1 MIESE
6 IGGAHAWPV
15 PDNFTVTQ
23 GCGDQHAA
31 LDIAADTGTPVVAT
45 DDGTVTVTQTWNGIV
60 TKGDSNSYGNM
71 VQVTHADGTVTLYAH
86 LSEINV
92 RQGDTVV
99 RGQQIGRVGSTGNSS
114 GPHLHF
120 EVRSNG
126 SKVDPMAYIT
136 EDSTDA
142 EKRFEELL
150 EQYGGY
156 IGEDGQ
162 LRTIDGREAIDKTL
176 AEIAEEA
183 GLNPPVFYANNVT
196 VTESRSTYIM
206 NIGYKTNVEDMNGW
220 GGKRVNGRVAYCVEH
235 GVALGLGDNGGYTQ
249 RELTKEQ
256 LAKLTLID
264 YWGRYKNIANIKG
277 CSAVNYNWDT
287 IDVSAEYMAE
297 FYTQLLIWETIN
309 SFGGSFVGASSVSI
323 PSTVGGMDNIASQS
337 TYNAF
342 KKAVLAKVDQFYTTP
357 SIDGQTVTMKMGE
370 TVTLTDTTGA
380 LASYKDT
387 PSANTT
393 GISVTK
399 QGDTITLKAT
409 GTPKENG
416 TIVFGYNVDRE
427 FIDLGTGFY
436 YEHTVSQDVA
446 TCGFAGRDP
455 AYITLNVNVEM
466 NGSLKIVK
474 TSEDGVVSG
483 VRFNV
488 TGDGVNTTVQ
498 TGPDGTITIPNLQ
511 DGTVLTV
518 TELTSDQYVQ
528 PQSQTVTIKANET
541 ATVSFANVLKKWTA
555 TVTKRDSSTGTA
567 QGDASLAGAV
577 YGVYRGNDL
586 IDQYTTDTNGQF
598 TTKEYVC
605 GDSWYIKEI
614 SPSPGYQLDGT
625 RYPVG
630 ATPGKFTLEHNQVA
644 VSVQEQVKLNK
655 ISITKYAD
663 MVNGDDVPE
672 EGAVFEVYLKS
683 AGSYA
688 NADTAERDR
697 ITTNA
702 SGYAVTKDL
711 PFGTYVLHQ
720 TAGCD
725 GRELAPDQE
734 VTITEDKSAHA
745 TYGVSITNSLKLGGL
760 EILKASED
768 GIIEGW
774 DFEITRDI
782 DDWSLV
788 VTTGADGRAVAEN
801 LPVYADVAGKQPIRY
816 TVTEINVEDK
826 YKQPEPQTVTL
837 TEHAVVTV
845 DVENWI
851 ARGSIQLLKV
861 DHDGVTPLE
870 GAVYRFW
877 YEDGT
882 EIATETTD
890 KDGKITVEN
899 ILYGKFY
906 YQEQTAPEGYD
917 LDETIY
923 EAAVEHDGQVITVTR
938 ENTPSVGSITVT
950 KVDTSGTPM
959 SGVSFALQFSTDDG
973 VTWDFVTAREAD
985 SKVSIGGCDS
995 PDLENGILTTGED
1008 GVAAFTGLQVDNQT
1022 VTILYRLTEVSTQD
1036 GNILIGDI
1044 LFEGS
1049 LPASIDGERVADVTI
1064 TAVNGRN
1071 FELPGA
1077 GGGGFPF
1084 LPFGVFL
1091 VVTALCAA
1099 FFILSERGKQIMKKT
1114 KIFARLGALL
1124 LAVAMCFSVVTASA
1138 ATVPEATIDPDRAAS
1153 LELYKYD
1160 FTSAHADGVLN
1171 EDTYV
1176 STGLHNNAVEEA
1188 LAPYAI
1194 QGVVYTYAKVA
1205 DIMTYS
1211 EQETTGYKDM
1221 VLYALPDTS
1230 SSEQFLAALGLSR
1243 DDAYRIDH
1251 NELQFMSDT
1260 LIDGLADQLGSVESQ
1275 TKNALEAYVHS
1286 NGGID
1291 MPETDAYG
1299 HSSVSDLAQGLYVV
1313 VETYVPESVTST
1325 TAPFLVSLPTTTND
1339 GDNWNYDVVIYPKN
1353 ETGMPTLEK
1362 TLREAQADTG
1372 KHNGTTDDIA
1382 DGYAHTGTG
1391 SDGDVVD
1398 YQIISTLPTIT
1409 SDATA
1414 LTTYTYVD
1422 TLSKG
1427 IEYNKQDVRIEWYMD
1442 SACKHKITEWTEADG
1457 KSDVAYGTADND
1469 ATTMTVTMTES
1480 GLDEINNSD
1489 AVYDLGT
1496 SLYRG
1501 YSDCTMRI
1509 TYTATVNSSADMV
1522 YGDDGNPNTVTLEWR
1537 RTNMD
1542 YYDMLEDDC
1551 HFYAYG
1557 LDLLKEFNDGK
1568 GNAANV
1574 QFKIW
1579 NETDKY
1585 WVQAALNEAEGVYYV
1600 TDHVDAEA
1608 DATTFV
1614 PVEGTQKIIVKGL
1627 EDDEYVLTEI
1637 ATDDKYLLLK
1647 DPITVKIT
1655 TAENNVIC
1663 AVCGKPGLTASATVN
1678 GDPVAMTEDNGS
1690 VSAIVPFKVTN
1701 VRGPE
1706 MPKTG
1711 DRGTW
1716 LYAAGGVMLVSLAA
1730 GGILLYVKSRRKQA
1744 DEK

>member
-1 MIESE
+1 M
-6 IGGAHAWPV
+6 

-126 SKVDPMAYIT
+126 SKVDPMAYIA

-142 EKRFEELL
+142 EKKFEELL

-176 AEIAEEA
+176 VEIAEEA

-264 YWGRYKNIANIKG
+264 YWGRYKNIANVKG

-357 SIDGQTVTMKMGE
+357 SIDGQTVTMKIGE

-528 PQSQTVTIKANET
+528 PQSQTVTIKANQT
-541 ATVSFANVLKKWTA
+541 ATVNFSNVLKKWTA

-567 QGDASLAGAV
+567 QGDASLAGAI

-614 SPSPGYQLDGT
+614 APSPGYQLDGT

-630 ATPGKFTLEHNQVA
+630 AAPGKFTLEHNQIPITVH
-644 VSVQEQVKLNK
+644 EQVKLNK

-663 MVNGDDVPE
+663 MVNGSDVPE

-720 TAGCD
+720 VAGSD

-734 VTITEDKSAHA
+734 VTITEDKPAHA

-760 EILKASED
+760 EIRKSSED
-768 GIIEGW
+768 GKLKDWE
-774 DFEITRDI
+774 FEITRDI

-788 VTTGADGRAVAEN
+788 VKTDSNGRAVAED

-816 TVTEINVEDK
+816 TVTEINVGDK

-845 DVENWI
+845 DVENRI

-882 EIATETTD
+882 EITTETTD
-890 KDGKITVEN
+890 ADGRITVEN
-899 ILYGKFY
+899 ILYGKFF

-985 SKVSIGGCDS
+985 STVSIGGCDS
-995 PDLENGILTTGED
+995 PGLENGVLTTGED
-1008 GVAAFTGLQVDNQT
+1008 GIAAFTGLQVDNQT

-1036 GNILIGDI
+1036 GTVLLGDI

-1049 LPASIDGERVADVTI
+1049 LPASIDGEKVADVTI

-1091 VVTALCAA
+1091 AVTALCAA

-1114 KIFARLGALL
+1114 KIFTRLGAVV
-1124 LAVAMCFSVVTASA
+1124 LAVAMCFNVVTASA
-1138 ATVPEATIDPDRAAS
+1138 ATVPDATIDPDRAAS

-1160 FTSAHADGVLN
+1160 FTTANEDGVLT
-1171 EDTYV
+1171 DSTFV
-1176 STGLHNNAVEEA
+1176 STGQHDSAVEEA
-1188 LAPYAI
+1188 LAPYAL
-1194 QGVVYTYAKVA
+1194 QGVIYTYAKVA

-1221 VLYALPDTS
+1221 VLYALPDNS
-1230 SSEQFLAALGLSR
+1230 ASAEFLAALGLSR

-1260 LIDGLADQLGSVESQ
+1260 LIDGLAGQLGSIESQ

-1313 VETYVPESVTST
+1313 VETYVPENVTCT
-1325 TAPFLVSLPTTTND
+1325 TAPFLVSLPTTTNG

-1398 YQIISTLPTIT
+1398 YQILSTLPTIT

-1457 KSDVAYGTADND
+1457 KFDVAYGTADND

-1480 GLDEINNSD
+1480 GLDEINNSN
-1489 AVYDLGT
+1489 AVYDLST

-1522 YGDDGNPNTVTLEWR
+1522 YGDDGNPNAVTLEWR

-1542 YYDMLEDDC
+1542 YYDTLEDDC

-1608 DATTFV
+1608 GATTFV

-1655 TAENNVIC
+1655 TAENDVIC

-1716 LYAAGGVMLVSLAA
+1716 LYAAGGTMLVSLAA